1 MTLPRW
7 ALLVG
12 AMTLLGVALVAERTA
27 VFQQSYA
34 VGSRV
39 RKLHVEEMQLAWQRG
54 RVMGQASPSALSAAE
69 EKRGLELVARE
80 IVQTEVKP
88 AGFVQVAAEDRQ
100 SR

>member
-1 MTLPRW
+1 MTLSRW
-7 ALLVG
+7 GLLVLT
-12 AMTLLGVALVAERTA
+12 MTLLGVSLVAERTA

-69 EKRGLELVARE
+69 EKRGFEFVSRAV
-80 IVQTEVKP
+80 VQTERKP
-88 AGFVQVAAEDRQ
+88 AGFIQVAAEE
-100 SR
+100 SRR